1 MRAREVEEDEADKV
15 READEQVAAHQR
27 ALQQKHEAV
36 LQAASAAEAAAQAA
50 ASAHLSAHVQ
60 LKASIAAEEA
70 GLSPPEHSM
79 RAPQTTAHAGAFAHP
94 VLLCAPVCAQPIWA
108 FLLMALGFQ
117 S

>member
-15 READEQVAAHQR
+15 REAEEAVAAHQR

-50 ASAHLSAHVQ
+50 ASAHLNAHMQ

-70 GLSPPEHSM
+70 GLPPPEHSM
-79 RAPQTTAHAGAFAHP
+79 RAPQPTADAGAMP
-94 VLLCAPVCAQPIWA
+94 MLCYAVCQSMRSWMCGLIVRT
-108 FLLMALGFQ
+108 AL
-117 S
+117 